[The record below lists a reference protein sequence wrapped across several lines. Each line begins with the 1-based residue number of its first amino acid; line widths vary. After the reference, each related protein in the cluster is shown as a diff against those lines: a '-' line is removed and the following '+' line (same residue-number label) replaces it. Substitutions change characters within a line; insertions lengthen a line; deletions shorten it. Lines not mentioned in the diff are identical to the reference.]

1 MLDLANLDL
10 SGIQEPRAQTLI
22 RELLA
27 IISEQGAALQAAREE
42 IRQLHD
48 ELNRLKGEQ
57 GRPQVKPNPPQADGH
72 GPLLRAGAADAAAVD
87 EAQSASRLWRG
98 PPEATGGRQPARDP

>member
-1 MLDLANLDL
+1 MLDLESLDL
-10 SGIQEPRAQTLI
+10 SGIQEPHAQALI

-27 IISEQGAALQAAREE
+27 IVSEQGVGLQAAREE

-57 GRPQVKPNPPQADGH
+57 GRP
-72 GPLLRAGAADAAAVD
+72 RAI
-87 EAQSASRLWRG
+87 
-98 PPEATGGRQPARDP
+98 